1 MRSVRLV
8 APILLF
14 ISALA
19 LAQPP
24 RMPQAQQ
31 PPQVVPPAN
40 FAPPVFFA
48 SNGLQSDAIAVA
60 DLNGDG
66 KLDLVVGSPDS
77 VSVLLGNG
85 DGTFQPAVTYP
96 GGAVANSLA
105 VLDMN
110 GDGHLDRVA
119 GNSSTV
125 NVFLGNG
132 NGTFQPAVVTNM
144 GGYALA
150 VADVNHDSIPDAV
163 LTVSSGIAVLLGNG
177 DGTFKAPVLT
187 ATVGS
192 TSLAVADLDRDG
204 KPDAVIV
211 TYPGLI
217 TNKQRVR
224 ATVGLLRG
232 NGDGT
237 FQQPLNYDTGG
248 YFPIQIAISDVD
260 LNGWPDIL
268 VVNYLGTMN
277 RIAGSV
283 GVLLNGSQ
291 DSFFLE
297 MVSPG
302 GHSAWAVAEGDLN
315 GDGVPDLVIV
325 IDGNLVVDLAGGEV
339 RNRGIYSGPKAVA
352 IADVNGD
359 GQPDLV
365 AATSCL
371 TPTDCSTGAA
381 AVLLSTALPSTT
393 TVTSSA
399 NPSQAGQAVTF
410 TATITSGRGAPPDGV
425 TVTFFDGS
433 TKLGTALTTNGAATF
448 TTSTLKAGTD
458 LIKAKF
464 PGCTFFK
471 KSQGMIN
478 QVVNP

>member
-1 MRSVRLV
+1 MRSTRLL
-8 APILLF
+8 APTVLF
-14 ISALA
+14 IFALA
-19 LAQPP
+19 MAQSP
-24 RMPQAQQ
+24 RLQAQQ
-31 PPQVVPPAN
+31 SPQVIAPAN
-40 FAPPVFFA
+40 FAPPVFYPSA
-48 SNGLQSDAIAVA
+48 GVQSDAIVVA

-66 KLDLVVGSPDS
+66 KQDLVVGSADI

-96 GGAVANSLA
+96 TGALANSLA
-105 VLDMN
+105 VVDMN
-110 GDGHLDRVA
+110 GDGKLDVVA
-119 GNSSTV
+119 GNGNNVS
-125 NVFLGNG
+125 VFLGNG
-132 NGTFQPAVVTNM
+132 DGTFQPALVTLIEPL
-144 GGYALA
+144 ALA
-150 VADVNHDSIPDAV
+150 VSDVNHDGIPDVVA
-163 LTVSSGIAVLLGNG
+163 TVNTGIAVLLGNG
-177 DGTFKAPVLT
+177 DGTFKPPVMT
-187 ATVGS
+187 TTVAS
-192 TSLAVADLDRDG
+192 TSLAVADLDHDG

-211 TYPGLI
+211 TNPGVI
-217 TNKQRVR
+217 TNKVRIR

-237 FQQPLNYDTGG
+237 FQQPVNFDTGG
-248 YFPIQIAISDVD
+248 YFPIQIKISDVD
-260 LNGWPDIL
+260 LNGLPDIL
-268 VVNYLGTMN
+268 VVNFLGTMN

-283 GVLLNGSQ
+283 GVLLNDGQ
-291 DSFFLE
+291 DNFFLE
-297 MVSPG
+297 MISVG

-315 GDGVPDLVIV
+315 GDGVPDTVII

-339 RNRGIYSGPKAVA
+339 RNHGINNGAKAVV

-371 TPTDCSTGAA
+371 SPTDCSTGTA

-393 TVTSSA
+393 AVTSSA
-399 NPSQAGQAVTF
+399 NPSQAGQSVTF

-425 TVTFFDGS
+425 TVMFFDGS
-433 TKLGTALTTNGAATF
+433 TKLGTAPTVNGAASF
-448 TTSTLKAGTD
+448 TISSLKAGTD
-458 LIKAKF
+458 PIKAKF